1 MVEPQG
7 SWPSATSP
15 PGWPPAAQQ
24 PGWTPA
30 RPMPPAGWVPTA
42 PPPSP
47 SGLFPGQPLRPV
59 YREPHPVATA
69 GVLAGVGSTLIWLA
83 LFGSIGRDLVSYAWW
98 TLVAAVT
105 AWVVALV
112 LTILGDRG
120 VATGVA
126 ATAGFGLSVA
136 TAFVATRWITTNNWP
151 MW

>member
-1 MVEPQG
+1 
-7 SWPSATSP
+7 
-15 PGWPPAAQQ
+15 
-24 PGWTPA
+24 
-30 RPMPPAGWVPTA
+30 
-42 PPPSP
+42 
-47 SGLFPGQPLRPV
+47 LFPGQPVRPV

-69 GVLAGVGSTLIWLA
+69 PVLAGIGSTLLWLA

-98 TLVAAVT
+98 TLVAALT

-112 LTILGDRG
+112 LTVLGDRG

-136 TAFVATRWITTNNWP
+136 TAFVAARWITTDNWP